1 VYLADLLKGLV
12 EVVRHLCPLREVH
25 CDWILTRIDLRQKE
39 WGGGTSN
46 EVSARGYI
54 GLCTIIALYCIVFY
68 RIGLQYICCMILCGI
83 VRGLRRRSDS
93 SLSLR
98 CTAPDSTRPHCSTH
112 LDDGGGAGKR
122 RGFLKS
128 STRMVALMITSLRG
142 CMGSAY
148 SALSCRGTLD
158 HLADS
163 AIAWARRMGSV
174 LMGESESNIKKVT
187 K

>member
-1 VYLADLLKGLV
+1 MNNETIRSLA
-12 EVVRHLCPLREVH
+12 
-25 CDWILTRIDLRQKE
+25 IT
-39 WGGGTSN
+39 
-46 EVSARGYI
+46 
-54 GLCTIIALYCIVFY
+54 ALH
-68 RIGLQYICCMILCGI
+68 
-83 VRGLRRRSDS
+83 
-93 SLSLR
+93 
-98 CTAPDSTRPHCSTH
+98 CTALLLIP
-112 LDDGGGAGKR
+112 LDYTVEHTLMMGGGAGKR

-174 LMGESESNIKKVT
+174 LMGKSESNIKKVT